1 MAHGRSILAVVLV
14 LLAGLALC
22 GPGDLSARGGE
33 AAAAAPV
40 PVVNSIGL
48 KLVTIPAGEFEMG
61 SPAGEPGHVANESP
75 VHRVRI
81 TRAFEMGVHEV
92 TNGQFEAFVG
102 ATGYRTEAERDVE
115 GGFGIDFET
124 ATVIQDPDTD
134 WKNPGFPGFRPGPDH
149 PVLMVSWADA
159 EAFCR
164 WLSAEEGRTYRLP
177 TEAEWEYAC
186 RAGTATPFA
195 FGGHG
200 ADFSAFANVA
210 DRTIAEFALDT
221 YIRVSLIARP
231 NRYDDRVPHEAAD
244 DGGFIAADVGGYRA
258 NPWGLHD
265 MHGNVSEWTSSP
277 YGPYPS
283 AGGAG
288 DDGDRPD
295 SARRVA
301 RGGSWRDRL
310 RRCRSSY
317 RLPYEPWQKVFDV
330 GFRVVMEADDGDL
343 HARR

>member
-134 WKNPGFPGFRPGPDH
+134 WRNPGFPGFRPGPDH

-164 WLSAEEGRTYRLP
+164 WLSAEESRTYRLP
-177 TEAEWEYAC
+177 TEAEWEYAA
-186 RAGTATPFA
+186 RGGTTTAYWT
-195 FGGHG
+195 G
-200 ADFSAFANVA
+200 ADPTGLATAGNTA
-210 DRTIAEFALDT
+210 DAGLRAKVGRATWTAAWDDGFPFLAP
-221 YIRVSLIARP
+221 VGSFRP
-231 NRYDDRVPHEAAD
+231 NL
-244 DGGFIAADVGGYRA
+244 F
-258 NPWGLHD
+258 GLHD
-265 MHGNVSEWTSSP
+265 VHGNVWEWCLDWYGADAYGRSP
-277 YGPYPS
+277 AEDPKGPPT
-283 AGGAG
+283 G
-288 DDGDRPD
+288 RF
-295 SARRVA
+295 RTI
-301 RGGSWRDRL
+301 RGGGWWNDAKQN
-310 RRCRSSY
+310 RSAQRIY
-317 RLPYEPWQKVFDV
+317 FEPTFRYCLLS
-330 GFRVVMEADDGDL
+330 GFRVVREL
-343 HARR
+343 P